1 MANEL
6 EEEEEKKGGGGHDN
20 RLAYGLLIGAGVDV
34 NGLSPSEAWELV
46 SQLNL
51 LESKRW
57 KRTDEDKQRIKEKNS
72 QVKAG
77 GNTFESIEK
86 MAQTYSRAV
95 DFSGVGNLAALKDT
109 VDAMSGVMSDYSL
122 NAMLERSCCVILRR
136 HIESVW
142 MNMRKMRNRE

>member
-77 GNTFESIEK
+77 WEYI
-86 MAQTYSRAV
+86 
-95 DFSGVGNLAALKDT
+95 
-109 VDAMSGVMSDYSL
+109 
-122 NAMLERSCCVILRR
+122 
-136 HIESVW
+136 
-142 MNMRKMRNRE
+142 